1 MNEPYNMNLFER
13 VLDDLSLVLVLPY
26 RRNECQILSQ
36 SKPRDAFCRIAC
48 TTTLLNADA
57 ADMRLARVSLK
68 GVTLCNDVN
77 GSSAYHSNPSGL
89 NNALLRSSTFLSLLE
104 R

>member
-1 MNEPYNMNLFER
+1 MNEPYNLNLFER

-36 SKPRDAFCRIAC
+36 SKPRDAFGRIAC
-48 TTTLLNADA
+48 TATLLNADA

-77 GSSAYHSNPSGL
+77 GSPTDHSDPSCF
-89 NNALLRSSTFLSLLE
+89 NHALLRSSTLLSLLE